1 MTDGC
6 SRCDGPHKGPE
17 RRHYGR
23 SAQGLDKIEV
33 IGTDVLVGHY
43 VRPEKTRGGIILAEK
58 GMRDEEQY
66 QGKAAL
72 VLKKGP
78 RAFVKDS
85 THDWGDVVPQVG
97 DWIAIWTSENQHP
110 LELGGRRCRLVED
123 VNCKLIL
130 PRPDIVY

>member
-1 MTDGC
+1 MAVAVAMVHTRDP
-6 SRCDGPHKGPE
+6 REDIME
-17 RRHYGR
+17 
-23 SAQGLDKIEV
+23 GLPKDWDKIEV

-78 RAFVKDS
+78 RAFIKDS

-110 LELGGRRCRLVED
+110 LELGDRRCRVVED